1 MLSIGMIYVNDL
13 RKWVSISLFI
23 SAISIVLV
31 MFYTVDPQTLELIN
45 NIRPEFLLAAV
56 VLHLSSYVFWG
67 LRTRSMCGSLGFR
80 VGFFRAIEIVTSS
93 TFLASVTPSS
103 IGGEPLRIHLLNQ
116 DDVPVGNA
124 TAVVLGERLLDGILI
139 MMAAPVSL
147 HLFRRLISTSGLDML
162 IMAGELALIGVF
174 MMVLYA
180 VWHPHHT
187 RKTLKFLFHRVAV
200 FLGKGNDLRLNRIM
214 GKMDLVIEDFH
225 YSMSFFVTKGRN
237 GLLFGSIYTILFWA
251 VEFAMVPVILLGLNQ
266 PPSVMISFAAQV
278 LLMILLVIPVT
289 PGSSG
294 VAELGAT
301 SLFSVFVPAYMVGI
315 VVVAWRVFTLYMNLI
330 VGGFVSF
337 KILKDTD
344 YIRNMMK

>member
-1 MLSIGMIYVNDL
+1 MIDVNNL
-13 RKWVSISLFI
+13 TKWLSISLLI

-31 MFYTVDPQTLELIN
+31 MFYTIDPQTLELIN

-56 VLHLSSYVFWG
+56 LLHLSSFIFWG
-67 LRTRSMCGSLGFR
+67 LRTRSMCASLGFK
-80 VGFFRAIEIVTSS
+80 VGISRSIEIVTSS

-103 IGGEPLRIHLLNQ
+103 IGGEPLRVHLLNQ
-116 DDVPVGNA
+116 DKVPVGNA

-139 MMAAPVSL
+139 MMAAPIAL
-147 HLFRRLISTSGLDML
+147 NLYRKTIANSGLDIV
-162 IMAGELALIGVF
+162 IMAGEISLVLVF
-174 MMVLYA
+174 LMVMYA
-180 VWHPHHT
+180 VWHPHQT
-187 RKTLKFLFHRVAV
+187 RKTLKFLIHRIAG
-200 FLGKGNDLRLNRIM
+200 FFDKGDDPRIERIM
-214 GKMDLVIEDFH
+214 GKLDMVIEDFH
-225 YSMSFFVTKGRN
+225 YSMAFFITKGHK
-237 GLLFGSIYTILFWA
+237 GLLFGSIYTILFWL
-251 VEFAMVPVILLGLNQ
+251 VEFAMVPVILMGLNQ
-266 PPSVMISFAAQV
+266 SPSILISFAAQV

-315 VVVAWRVFTLYMNLI
+315 VVVAWRTFTLYMNLF

-337 KILKDTD
+337 KILKDAD

>member
-1 MLSIGMIYVNDL
+1 MIYVNNL
-13 RKWVSISLFI
+13 RKWLSVSLLI

-31 MFYTVDPQTLELIN
+31 MFYTVDPKTPELIHD
-45 NIRPEFLLAAV
+45 IRPEFLLTAAF
-56 VLHLSSYVFWG
+56 LHLSSFMFWG
-67 LRTRSMCGSLGFR
+67 LRTKTMCNSLGFR
-80 VGFFRAIEIVTSS
+80 VGLSRSIEIVTSS

-116 DDVPVGNA
+116 DSVPVGNA

-139 MMAAPVSL
+139 MMAAPVAL
-147 HLFRRLISTSGLDML
+147 HLFRRVISTSGLDMV
-162 IMAGELALIGVF
+162 IMAGEIALILVF
-174 MMVLYA
+174 IMVIYA

-187 RKTLKFLFHRVAV
+187 RKALNFMLHRIAG
-200 FLGKGNDLRLNRIM
+200 FLGKGNDPRLERIM
-214 GKMDLVIEDFH
+214 GKMDMVIEDFH
-225 YSMSFFVTKGRN
+225 YSMAFFVTKGRR
-237 GLLFGSIYTILFWA
+237 GLLFGSIYTILFWL
-251 VEFAMVPVILLGLNQ
+251 VEFAMVPVILMGLNQ
-266 PPSVMISFAAQV
+266 PPSIIISFAAQV

-337 KILKDTD
+337 KILKDAD
-344 YIRNMMK
+344 YIRNLMK

>member
-1 MLSIGMIYVNDL
+1 MIYVNNL
-13 RKWVSISLFI
+13 RKWLSISLLI

-31 MFYTVDPQTLELIN
+31 MVYTIDPQTLDLIH

-56 VLHLSSYVFWG
+56 VLHLSSFIFWG
-67 LRTRSMCGSLGFR
+67 LRTRSMCGSLGFK
-80 VGFFRAIEIVTSS
+80 VGISRSIEIVTSS

-116 DDVPVGNA
+116 DDVPVGSA

-139 MMAAPVSL
+139 MMAAPVAL
-147 HLFRRLISTSGLDML
+147 HLFRRAISISGLDIV
-162 IMAGELALIGVF
+162 IMAGELGLVFVF
-174 MMVLYA
+174 MVVLYA
-180 VWHPHHT
+180 VWHPHQT
-187 RKTLKFLFHRVAV
+187 RKALKFLLHRIAG
-200 FLGKGNDLRLNRIM
+200 FLGKGEDPRLDRVM
-214 GKMDLVIEDFH
+214 GKMDMIIEDFH
-225 YSMSFFVTKGRN
+225 YSMAFFVTKGHK
-237 GLLFGSIYTILFWA
+237 GLLFGSIYTILFWL
-251 VEFAMVPVILLGLNQ
+251 VEFAMVPVILMGLNQ
-266 PPSVMISFAAQV
+266 PPSILISFAAQV
-278 LLMILLVIPVT
+278 LLMILLVIPLT